1 MGEPKM
7 TDLELGARLFALR
20 DDIEPTDVTLDV
32 TALPTRR
39 EPGARLLRAVATVV
53 LVVVAAVLA
62 IAPARTA
69 VADWLGIGSTTIEIE
84 DELPLA
90 TTNDPPATPTDDSV
104 ADIEAAAGADL
115 GIAISL
121 PRASTLGD
129 PIGWEVRTYAGVG
142 GDVREL
148 VVDWAD
154 VRLTAWSAGADF
166 EPRKIA
172 TREPITDDRL
182 PTDGGPAYWLDDL
195 HVRDLGDDA
204 VLVDQ
209 TLLWVRDGVEY
220 RLSDPELT
228 LDAAIAIAA
237 TQP

>member
-7 TDLELGARLFALR
+7 TDLELGARLFAVR
-20 DDIEPTDVTLDV
+20 DDIAPTDVALDV
-32 TALPTRR
+32 TALPTRL
-39 EPGARLLRAVATVV
+39 EPRPRLLRAVAAVV

-84 DELPLA
+84 DELPPA
-90 TTNDPPATPTDDSV
+90 TTDDPPATPTDDSV

-115 GIAISL
+115 GVAVSL
-121 PRASTLGD
+121 PRAATLGD
-129 PIGWEVRTYAGVG
+129 PTGWEVRTHAGAG

-154 VRLTAWSAGADF
+154 VRLTAWSAAADF

-182 PTDGGPAYWLDDL
+182 PTDGGPAYWLGDL

-220 RLSDPELT
+220 RLSGPELT